1 MITLIKKKFKK
12 FLKKFI
18 HNYIYI
24 LVIMSILA
32 IIMSD
37 PVGENTGGQMLFIN
51 ELLNEKPISESP
63 FKQIFGIIISA
74 GIFLGGLWLKIR

>member
-24 LVIMSILA
+24 LVIISILS

-37 PVGENTGGQMLFIN
+37 PVGPNVGEQMFFVQDLI
-51 ELLNEKPISESP
+51 NEKPISESP